1 MTIKEFYDWA
11 CANGVE
17 NLEFGMALNGH
28 AEVVLSHEGLDSCF
42 ECRAEDVEIG
52 GYWEHNQKVKDFV
65 WFNVEVPKYE
75 QA

>member
-11 CANGVE
+11 CANGAE

-28 AEVVLSHEGLDSCF
+28 AEVVLCNEGLDACF

-52 GYWEHNQKVKDFV
+52 GYWEHNERARDFV
-65 WFNVEVPKYE
+65 WFEVHTDE